1 MKINDHTFFRNQ
13 DCPYFP
19 CHKTLKS
26 EDFNCMFC
34 YCPLYTLG
42 EACGGNFK
50 YTSQGIKDCS
60 QCILPHTKDGYSY
73 ILSHFS
79 ALSDLAKQQDTNHKN
94 ELLFQRKCEKL
105 FYPKGENEFSVL
117 LSGILL
123 GCRNIACYIFANF
136 YFYSCIF

>member
-13 DCPYFP
+13 NCPYFP
-19 CHKTLKS
+19 CHKVVES

-79 ALSDLAKQQDTNHKN
+79 ALSDLAKRQDKNHK
-94 ELLFQRKCEKL
+94 K
-105 FYPKGENEFSVL
+105 
-117 LSGILL
+117 
-123 GCRNIACYIFANF
+123 
-136 YFYSCIF
+136 